1 LNEVGG
7 DPRRFGLSV
16 AAFHRHCEQRAQ
28 RFPQAMLAGTTHD
41 TKRGEDARARLVLLS
56 EIPREWERRV
66 TLWARLNRLRRGEV
80 DGEPAPDRNDEY
92 FFYQTVVGA
101 WPLDLEPGDAGR
113 VAGFCERVQATM
125 TKAVREAKEQS
136 SWSNPNAG
144 YEAMLGRFVAGAL
157 EASRPNPFLQD
168 MCGFVQTLA
177 RPGAINSLSQA
188 LIRLTAPGVP
198 DTYQGTE
205 LWDFSMVDP
214 DNRRPVD
221 WALRRR
227 LLDELRRRFGGSHVD
242 AQAMGELAA
251 GWRDGREKLFLT
263 WRALALRAAAPA
275 LFVGGA
281 YQPLATGGAH
291 GEHLCAFARIAEGR
305 AAVTVAPRLV
315 MGLWR
320 EGHDIDW
327 GDTTVM
333 LPDATG
339 WSDALTGRALAA
351 RHGTVRAADHLGDFP
366 VALLAS
372 G

>member
-1 LNEVGG
+1 
-7 DPRRFGLSV
+7 
-16 AAFHRHCEQRAQ
+16 
-28 RFPQAMLAGTTHD
+28 
-41 TKRGEDARARLVLLS
+41 
-56 EIPREWERRV
+56 
-66 TLWARLNRLRRGEV
+66 
-80 DGEPAPDRNDEY
+80 
-92 FFYQTVVGA
+92 
-101 WPLDLEPGDAGR
+101 
-113 VAGFCERVQATM
+113 M
-125 TKAVREAKEQS
+125 TKAVREAKERS
-136 SWSNPNAG
+136 SWSNPNAA

-168 MCGFVQTLA
+168 VCGFVQALA

-198 DTYQGTE
+198 DTYQGAE

-227 LLDELRRRFGGSHVD
+227 FLDELRRRFGGALVD
-242 AQAMGELAA
+242 SRALAELAA

-281 YQPLATGGAH
+281 YQPLATGGVH
-291 GEHLCAFARIAEGR
+291 GERLCAFARLAEGR
-305 AAVTVAPRLV
+305 VAVTVAPRLV
-315 MGLWR
+315 MGAWR
-320 EGHDIDW
+320 DGQGIDW
-327 GDTTVM
+327 GDTAVA
-333 LPDATG
+333 LPNGSG
-339 WSDALTGRALAA
+339 WHDALTGRAVAA
-351 RHGTVRAADHLGDFP
+351 RDGTVRAADLLGEFP

>member
-1 LNEVGG
+1 
-7 DPRRFGLSV
+7 
-16 AAFHRHCEQRAQ
+16 
-28 RFPQAMLAGTTHD
+28 
-41 TKRGEDARARLVLLS
+41 VLLS

-198 DTYQGTE
+198 DTYQGNE
-205 LWDFSMVDP
+205 LWDFSLVDP

-221 WALRRR
+221 WQAHAAALRETAPSRR
-227 LLDELRRRFGGSHVD
+227 TLKAHLINRTLH
-242 AQAMGELAA
+242 
-251 GWRDGREKLFLT
+251 
-263 WRALALRAAAPA
+263 LRAEHPDAFEGSYEP
-275 LFVGGA
+275 LDLGPDRVGFVRGGA
-281 YQPLATGGAH
+281 IRVVVPLRAGDRADGGDRD
-291 GEHLCAFARIAEGR
+291 L
-305 AAVTVAPRLV
+305 
-315 MGLWR
+315 
-320 EGHDIDW
+320 
-327 GDTTVM
+327 
-333 LPDATG
+333 LPEYDQEL
-339 WSDALTGRALAA
+339 S
-351 RHGTVRAADHLGDFP
+351 
-366 VALLAS
+366 LLE
-372 G
+372 